1 MLSSF
6 LSKNILEKRLLVS
19 AGNNVMEY
27 STLCTLAL
35 LEKGTLVVLLLFS
48 GSLQVPF
55 FLERHNNGKRKSA
68 NPYFLPLTFVLLFLQ
83 I

>member
-19 AGNNVMEY
+19 TGSKVMEY
-27 STLCTLAL
+27 IVHTCTTRTK
-35 LEKGTLVVLLLFS
+35 EHWSCSSPSRGRFKS
-48 GSLQVPF
+48 PS